1 MMRGDTF
8 FTALLLEEGLAMD
21 REFLT
26 RIDDHLAGRST
37 LDELQAWLV
46 ENLEDILASGDR
58 RLAKLANELD
68 GDLIQLGEGIIDYAT
83 LVHRL
88 NSYVRELQ
96 TIAVVYAEVSSP
108 PSYVQE
114 AGDETITDSVEV
126 PGPTEVYRLSHQFA

>member
-1 MMRGDTF
+1 MRGDTF